1 MSTIALAVI
10 CVLIGYVGAVV
21 TCLRLVH
28 RLYWFRSPVTL
39 WSLNMTFTN
48 DNGHVAA
55 GARGIGGSTHIVF
68 MDEHSRTCLV
78 SVEEAKNDPLMFKYI
93 AG

>member
-1 MSTIALAVI
+1 
-10 CVLIGYVGAVV
+10 
-21 TCLRLVH
+21 
-28 RLYWFRSPVTL
+28 
-39 WSLNMTFTN
+39 MTFTN

-55 GARGIGGSTHIVF
+55 GAHGIGGSTHIVF

-78 SVEEAKNDPLMFKYI
+78 PIEEAENDPLMFKYI